1 GLYVCGAG
9 GALLAA
15 GMPGELWMGGGG
27 VARGYLERPELTAE
41 RFVPDPFGGAPGARL
56 YRTGDRVRR
65 RPGGELEFMG
75 RMDAQVKIRGFRIEP
90 GEIEAAL
97 LEQEGVHEAVVLVR
111 EDVPEQKRL
120 VAYVVPWDGA
130 ELRAAELRARLVE
143 RLPEHMVPG
152 AVVVLE
158 RLPLSATGK
167 LDRRAL
173 PAPERGGAA
182 ERYAAPR
189 TETEAIL
196 CDVWAGVLKVERV
209 GVEESFF
216 ELGGDSIL
224 SIQMVSRAR
233 QRGLRLTPRQVFERP
248 TVAGLAAVAQW
259 VAGDAAEAA
268 QGPVTGE
275 APLTPVQQRFFEAEQ
290 PARHHFNQALLL
302 RSRDAL
308 DAGLLARAAA
318 ALESHHDALRL
329 RFRREEDGSWT
340 QSHAEPS
347 ARGPLTVFDLS
358 GLSADRQKAA
368 IEATA
373 EQVQRSLDL
382 SRGPLLRMA
391 WFELGGGERGR
402 LLAVAHHL
410 VVDGVSWRVLLEDL
424 ETACTRLAAGE
435 PVRLPPKTT
444 SWKAWAERL
453 AEHARSGVPA
463 DEAAFWTAQ
472 AAREVAPL
480 PVDDPRAENTLARRR
495 GVGVRL
501 TQDETEALLREVPAA
516 YRTQIDEVLLTA
528 LAGALRRWTGER
540 RVRVELEG
548 HGREEEVVGGV
559 DLSRTVGWFTTV
571 YPVVLELPEGDD
583 AGAALK
589 AVKEQL
595 RAVPGHG
602 IGYGVLRWLGGGE
615 TAAELAGAARAE
627 VGFNYLGQFDQAVSG
642 EAFFGFAPES
652 AGLAMDRG
660 SRRPYLLEVGA
671 SVQAGHLELQI
682 GYAEGVHLRE
692 GVERLAEGYAAE
704 LRGLIAHCRGAEA
717 GGCTPSDFP
726 LAGLDQW
733 ALDRL
738 LGSGRGVEDVYP
750 LSPLQEGM
758 LFHSHLSPG
767 SGEYVGQFGFLLEG
781 PLDAGALERAWQD
794 VVARHEALR
803 AAFAWEGLPRPVQ
816 VVRREVEL
824 PFVSEDWREL
834 GAEERQAR
842 LDRYLE
848 ADRWSGF
855 DMSRAPLMRVAL
867 FRLADREHQL
877 VWTHHHVVL
886 DGWSLSLI
894 FRDVLAAYSAY
905 LRGTRPQV
913 PGTHRYRDY
922 IAWLE
927 RQDRSDAERFW
938 TEALAGFDAPTPLPG
953 ARSGRGAGEASGLG
967 AANWLLSEERT
978 RALQEQARG
987 WGVTM
992 STMVLG
998 AWALLL
1004 GRYAGVEDI
1013 VFGTSASGRPA
1024 DLPGVEGTVGLFIN
1038 TLPVRVRLDGTAGVR
1053 EWLAQLQTEQVEARE
1068 YEYAPLGEVQ
1078 RWSDVPAGEA
1088 LFQSLFAFENYPVD
1102 EAMHEQADALGE
1114 LRVKRNVIHA
1124 QTSYPLLLSAN
1135 GASRLKAEIRYERG
1149 QVEAETAEQLI
1160 RHLDVVLEAMA
1171 SHSGLRLSEVPLLR
1185 AAEREQLLL
1194 ASHGADTGYGGEA
1207 CLHDMVHAQVLRT
1220 PDAPALRFEGRR
1232 ITYAELYA
1240 RSCRLANLLRREGVG
1255 PEVRVAISM
1264 DPAPEVIVAVLG
1276 VMLAGG
1282 AYLPLDPELP
1292 AERRAYMIRD
1302 AAPVLMLTQAAL
1314 ADRLADCGLPLFLVD
1329 AEADRLARESD
1340 EAPVTGVLSDNLAYV
1355 IYTSGSTG
1363 RPKGVLVEHRAV
1375 GNTIRELVRIY
1386 DSRPGDRNLLY
1397 APLHFD

>member
-65 RPGGELEFMG
+65 RMGGELEFLG
-75 RMDAQVKIRGFRIEP
+75 RVDAQVKIRGFRIEP
-90 GEIEAAL
+90 GEIEAVL
-97 LEQEGVHEAVVLVR
+97 LEQEGVHEAVVVVR

-120 VAYVVPWDGA
+120 VAYVVPRDGA
-130 ELRAAELRARLVE
+130 ELATAELRVRLVG

-158 RLPLSATGK
+158 RLPLTATGK

-182 ERYAAPR
+182 ERYVAPR
-189 TETEAIL
+189 TEVEVIL
-196 CDVWAGVLKVERV
+196 CEVWAGVLKTERV

-224 SIQMVSRAR
+224 SIQLVSRAR
-233 QRGLRLTPRQVFERP
+233 RQGLKLTPRQVFERP
-248 TVAGLAAVAQW
+248 TIARLAEVAEWADT
-259 VAGDAAEAA
+259 DADGAM
-268 QGPVTGE
+268 QGPVVGE
-275 APLTPVQQRFFEAEQ
+275 APLTPVQQRFFEEDH

-302 RSRDAL
+302 RPREEL

-318 ALESHHDALRL
+318 ALEAHHDALRL
-329 RFRREEDGSWT
+329 RFRRDEDGHWT
-340 QSHAEPS
+340 QTHAEPS

-358 GLSADRQKAA
+358 GLSADRQTAA

-373 EQVQRSLDL
+373 EQVQRSLEL
-382 SRGPLLRMA
+382 ERGPLLRMA
-391 WFELGGGERGR
+391 WFELGGGDTGR
-402 LLAVAHHL
+402 LLAVVHHL

-424 ETACTRLAAGE
+424 ETACTRLSAGE

-453 AEHARSGVPA
+453 AEHARSDA
-463 DEAAFWTAQ
+463 LAEEAAFWAGQ

-480 PVDDPRAENTLARRR
+480 PVDDPRAANTLAQRR

-501 TQDETEALLREVPAA
+501 TAEETEALLREVPAA
-516 YRTQIDEVLLTA
+516 YRTQVDEVLLTA

-548 HGREEEVVGGV
+548 HGREEETVGGV
-559 DLSRTVGWFTTV
+559 DLSRTVGWFTSV
-571 YPVVLELPEGDD
+571 YPVVLELPESGG

-602 IGYGVLRWLGGGE
+602 IGYGLLRWVGAG
-615 TAAELAGAARAE
+615 AELADAPPAE
-627 VGFNYLGQFDQAVSG
+627 VSFNYLGQFDQAVSG

-652 AGLAMDRG
+652 AGASMDRRG
-660 SRRPYLLEVGA
+660 PRPHLLEVGA
-671 SVQAGHLELQI
+671 SVQAGRLELQV
-682 GYAEGVHLRE
+682 GYAEGVHRRE
-692 GVERLAEGYAAE
+692 TVERLAEGYAEE
-704 LRGLIAHCRGAEA
+704 LRGLVAHCRGADA
-717 GGCTPSDFP
+717 GGYTPADFP

-738 LGSGRGVEDVYP
+738 LGNERGVEDVYP

-758 LFHSHLSPG
+758 IFHSHLSPG

-781 PLDAGALERAWQD
+781 PLDAAALERAWQD
-794 VVARHEALR
+794 VAGRHEALR

-824 PFVSEDWREL
+824 PFVSEDWRGL

-842 LDRYLE
+842 LERYLD
-848 ADRWSGF
+848 ADRRGGF
-855 DMSRAPLMRVAL
+855 ELGRAPLMRVAL
-867 FRLADREHQL
+867 FRLDNEEHQL

-894 FRDVLAAYSAY
+894 FRDVLKGYAAYAN
-905 LRGTRPQV
+905 GKAPQ
-913 PGTHRYRDY
+913 PGTGPRYREY
-922 IAWLE
+922 VAWLE
-927 RQDRSDAERFW
+927 RQDRSRAERFW
-938 TEALAGFDAPTPLPG
+938 RETLAGFDAPTPLPG
-953 ARSGRGAGEASGLG
+953 ARPGRGDAGGLG
-967 AANWLLSEERT
+967 AAGWLLPEERT
-978 RALQEQARG
+978 RALQERARG

-992 STMVLG
+992 STLVQG

-1004 GRYAGVEDI
+1004 ARYAGVEDV
-1013 VFGTSASGRPA
+1013 VFGATASGRPA
-1024 DLPGVEGTVGLFIN
+1024 DLPGVEETVGLFIN
-1038 TLPVRVRLDGTAGVR
+1038 TLPVRVRVGGAAGLR
-1053 EWLAQLQTEQVEARE
+1053 EWLMELQMEQVEARE

-1078 RWSDVPAGEA
+1078 RWSDVPAGEP

-1102 EAMHEQADALGE
+1102 EAMREQAGSLGA
-1114 LRVKRNVIHA
+1114 LRVRKNLLHA
-1124 QTSYPLLLSAN
+1124 QTNFPLLLAAH
-1135 GASRLKAEIRYERG
+1135 GTSRLKAEIRYDRG
-1149 QVEAETAEQLI
+1149 RVEAETAEQMA
-1160 RHLDVVLEAMA
+1160 RHLETVLEAIA
-1171 SHSGLRLSEVPLLR
+1171 SDPGLRLSEVPLLR
-1185 AAEREQLLL
+1185 GAEREQLLH
-1194 ASHGADTGYGGEA
+1194 AWNGADTGYTGEA
-1207 CLHDMVHAQVLRT
+1207 CLHELVHAQVLRT
-1220 PDAPALRFEGRR
+1220 PGAPALRFEGQRLG
-1232 ITYAELYA
+1232 YAELFR
-1240 RSCRLANLLRREGVG
+1240 RSCRLASLLRREGVG
-1255 PEVRVAISM
+1255 PEVRVAICM
-1264 DPAPEVIVAVLG
+1264 DPAPEMIVAVLG

-1292 AERRAYMIRD
+1292 AERRAYMLRD
-1302 AAPVLMLTQAAL
+1302 TAPVLLLTQTAL

-1329 AEADRLARESD
+1329 AEAERLARESD
-1340 EAPVTGVLSDNLAYV
+1340 EAPHTGVVSDNLAYV
-1355 IYTSGSTG
+1355 I
-1363 RPKGVLVEHRAV
+1363 
-1375 GNTIRELVRIY
+1375 
-1386 DSRPGDRNLLY
+1386 
-1397 APLHFD
+1397 